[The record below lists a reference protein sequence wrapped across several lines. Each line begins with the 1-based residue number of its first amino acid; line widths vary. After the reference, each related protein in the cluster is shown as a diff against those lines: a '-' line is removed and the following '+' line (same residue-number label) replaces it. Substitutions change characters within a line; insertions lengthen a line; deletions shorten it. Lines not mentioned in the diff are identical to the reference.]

1 MQISSAPPTSDA
13 KQQVSA
19 ADLKKQLLRWAQKAT
34 DELVWCC
41 VRIHMHMCMCILPGL
56 MINVRTFEKTDE
68 KCISI

>member
-41 VRIHMHMCMCILPGL
+41 VHISMRIRMCMRVCISGL
-56 MINVRTFEKTDE
+56 MITFEKCSDILE
-68 KCISI
+68 KR